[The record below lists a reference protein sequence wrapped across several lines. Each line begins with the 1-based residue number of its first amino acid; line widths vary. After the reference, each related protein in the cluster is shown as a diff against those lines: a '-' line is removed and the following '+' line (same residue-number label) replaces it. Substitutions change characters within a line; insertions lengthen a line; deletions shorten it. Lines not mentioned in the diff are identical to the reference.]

1 MGLLPKVFIM
11 NELLEKIKKTRVLR
25 SSCEDSGEGK
35 FRVHLIESDWNE
47 IFRLATKLSENN
59 PKP

>member
-1 MGLLPKVFIM
+1 M

-47 IFRLATKLSENN
+47 IFRLAAKLSENN